1 MVNETQSGINGR
13 KVNLISLDDAYSPPK
28 TVEQTRKL
36 VEGEGVLAM
45 AGSIGSPGQTAVSK
59 YLNANKIP
67 QVIMMVGTTKLIDP
81 VALPWTTTFYQSSLV
96 ETNIYAQFLL
106 ASKPAAKIAVLY
118 QNDDYGRDYLGG
130 LKAALGEKA
139 SMIVAEASYNSSDPT
154 VDSQVIALKASGADV
169 FFLATSP
176 KFAAQAL
183 RKAFELDWKADR
195 ILVSAASQIPTVLK
209 PAGVEASKGVIS
221 SQFIKYPG
229 DPLWESDPA
238 MKEFY
243 SFMEKW
249 VPGVQPDEASATYI
263 YSAAQM
269 IQEVLKRCGD
279 DLTRENVIKQATHI
293 QDIQL
298 PLFIPGVKI
307 NITPMARTAWRQGR
321 LASFDGAHWNY
332 LTDIMTAPENEMRQ

>member
-1 MVNETQSGINGR
+1 
-13 KVNLISLDDAYSPPK
+13 
-28 TVEQTRKL
+28 
-36 VEGEGVLAM
+36 
-45 AGSIGSPGQTAVSK
+45 
-59 YLNANKIP
+59 
-67 QVIMMVGTTKLIDP
+67 
-81 VALPWTTTFYQSSLV
+81 
-96 ETNIYAQFLL
+96 
-106 ASKPAAKIAVLY
+106 
-118 QNDDYGRDYLGG
+118 
-130 LKAALGEKA
+130 
-139 SMIVAEASYNSSDPT
+139 MIVAEASYNSSDPT

-221 SQFIKYPG
+221 SQSLSTRATRCGRAIP
-229 DPLWESDPA
+229 P

-269 IQEVLKRCGD
+269 IRRYSNVAATIDERKRDKAGD
-279 DLTRENVIKQATHI
+279 PH
-293 QDIQL
+293 
-298 PLFIPGVKI
+298 PGHSAAAFHSRRK
-307 NITPMARTAWRQGR
+307 NQ
-321 LASFDGAHWNY
+321 Y
-332 LTDIMTAPENEMRQ
+332 